1 MKLKLPRLTDLVVAL
16 SLAGAA
22 VVLGGC
28 HGIPQGTSPAI
39 TMAGAAM
46 GAVTLEATG
55 AGLIKADAQKIA
67 FKIECAMC
75 GYESEVII
83 IDTPVPG
90 KPYTLDWVCP
100 RCGHKQKI
108 TIRAVPATPLL
119 AK

>member
-1 MKLKLPRLTDLVVAL
+1 MKLNLSRLADLVVVLA
-16 SLAGAA
+16 LAGAV
-22 VVLGGC
+22 VVLSGC

-55 AGLIKADAQKIA
+55 AGLIKADAQKTS

-75 GYESEVII
+75 GYESEVIT

-100 RCGHKQKI
+100 QCGHKQKI
-108 TIRAVPATPLL
+108 TIRAVSATPLL
-119 AK
+119 TK